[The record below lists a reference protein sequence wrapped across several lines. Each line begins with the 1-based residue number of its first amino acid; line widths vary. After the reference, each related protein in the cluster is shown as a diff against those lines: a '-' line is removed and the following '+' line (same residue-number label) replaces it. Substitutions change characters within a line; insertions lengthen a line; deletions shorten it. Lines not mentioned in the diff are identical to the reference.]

1 MMRWNLLT
9 LGLLLT
15 SMSYGQNV
23 CGPAA
28 LQALHATHVDGD
40 ACHDVGC
47 PGLQGTGVDSH
58 TAVGT
63 PHWYSPLPGPRSAII
78 NLEFGP
84 LFPDEA
90 KPAVERAVDIWSQS
104 IETVIPVNVQA
115 IWDSLPPNILAQAS
129 PYEVVHDFEGAPMAN
144 RQYAIALANQL
155 AGEDLNPAAPD
166 MVVKLAKDIQWYVG
180 LDGQVPEG
188 VYDMVTVALHEM
200 GHGLGYLGSANH
212 NGNSGFMGF
221 QGIPFIFDHFVEES
235 DQTPVLEYISGTV
248 TLGDVL
254 ESDALFWGGDNGVE
268 AQGIGR
274 PRLYAPSNWAAGASF
289 SHLREPSYP
298 EGNANSLM
306 TPFLNTAE
314 SVHTP
319 GSVSL
324 GMMQDMGWSLPP
336 VLCSLLEV
344 VPTTQTPCNPLTNTY
359 TQVLQVTYENAPETG
374 SLVVNGISFPIT
386 GSPQTVS
393 LTGLNSDGAS
403 VDVEVAFSENLDCS
417 LSAPALF
424 TAPESCCVLLRL
436 AEVNPVAK
444 TVTVRNVADCEGGLA
459 GQVIKSGGAQAFLT
473 DLLPPGVTLAADA
486 TLTIT
491 WPDWPNN
498 AAGGDLTLHDQVG
511 AYDDYVQWGTPGNV
525 GQVLANIY
533 NLWTPNTFLEG
544 LPPYTYEGDPY
555 ASPAEQGVEYW
566 SAVPFPCAI
575 LDMTVGATSE
585 CNPLGNVFTQEL
597 AFDFQSPP
605 PAGDVIL
612 VQDSMLVYDGTNP
625 WNVVMTLPASG
636 APVDITATVMGD
648 PACTATY
655 VAEVTAPEGCGCP
668 TDLNNGGFVDV
679 TDLLL
684 FLTDYGCMSGCT
696 ADFNGDD
703 IVNVND
709 LLIFLTSYGDSCN

>member
-15 SMSYGQNV
+15 SLSFGQNV
-23 CGPAA
+23 CGPQA
-28 LQALHATHVDGD
+28 LQALHSAHQHG
-40 ACHDVGC
+40 ASCPDVGC

-58 TAVGT
+58 TSVGT
-63 PHWYSPLPGPRSAII
+63 PHWYSPAPGPRSAII
-78 NLEFGP
+78 NLSFGP
-84 LFPDEA
+84 LFPNDA
-90 KPAVERAVDIWSQS
+90 KPAVELAVDIWSQS
-104 IETVIPVNVQA
+104 IETVIPVNIQA
-115 IWDSLPPNILAQAS
+115 IWDSLPPNILAQAA
-129 PYEVVHDFEGAPMAN
+129 PYEVLHDFEGAPEAN

-166 MVVKLAKDIQWYVG
+166 MVVKFAKDTPWYFGV
-180 LDGQVPEG
+180 DGQVPDS

-212 NGNSGFMGF
+212 NGNSGFLGF

-235 DQTPVLEYISGTV
+235 DQTSVLEYISGT
-248 TLGDVL
+248 TTFGDVL
-254 ESDALFWGGDNGVE
+254 ESDALYWGGENGKE
-268 AQGIGR
+268 AQGVGR
-274 PRLYAPSNWAAGASF
+274 PRLYAPATWSPGASF
-289 SHLREPSYP
+289 SHLRESSYP
-298 EGNANSLM
+298 EGNENSLM

-314 SVHTP
+314 SIHTP
-319 GSVSL
+319 GTVSL

-336 VLCSLLEV
+336 VLCNLIDVETL
-344 VPTTQTPCNPLTNTY
+344 TQTACNPLTNTY
-359 TQVLQVTYENAPETG
+359 TQVLRVTYENAPEAG
-374 SLVVNGISFPIT
+374 NLVVNGMSFPIT
-386 GSPQTVS
+386 GSPQTIS
-393 LTGLNSDGAS
+393 LANLTSDGAA
-403 VDVEVAFSENLDCS
+403 VDVEVSFSENLECS
-417 LSAPALF
+417 LTAPALF

-436 AEVNPVAK
+436 AEVNPEAK
-444 TVTVRNVADCEGGLA
+444 TVTVRNVADCEGGLS

-473 DLLPPGVTLAADA
+473 DLLPPGVTLTADA

-491 WPDWPNN
+491 WPDWPSN

-566 SAVPFPCAI
+566 SAVPFPCAV

-597 AFDFQSPP
+597 EFAFQSPP

-612 VQDSMLVYDGTNP
+612 VQDSMVVYDGANP
-625 WNVVMTLPASG
+625 WNVVMTLPATG
-636 APVDITATVMGD
+636 EAVDITATVMGD
-648 PACTATY
+648 PVCTATF

-684 FLTDYGCMSGCT
+684 FLTDYGCLSGCT